1 MTVRA
6 RPYGDDRAVAIW
18 QHRLAARVV
27 TLALKDLHNG
37 QGSREHRESA
47 RDFLAGSAMLQYW
60 CEVGHLDRRRIE
72 KHAGAVTAAAANG
85 LTTVLRSAQGV
96 PR

>member
-27 TLALKDLHNG
+27 TLALKDLHG
-37 QGSREHRESA
+37 QGSREHRDSA
-47 RDFLAGSAMLQYW
+47 RDFLAGSAMLRYW

-72 KHAGAVTAAAANG
+72 KHACAVTAAAASG
-85 LTTVLRSAQGV
+85 VTTVLRAEA
-96 PR
+96 PTP